1 MSKKPLDHKYNTIV
15 YPIPLKGAYT
25 LGVHS
30 TMTPDGHMKV
40 GPTTSP
46 AFSLESYQGIEN
58 FKFSDLKKIMNSYRL
73 IMMSKQ
79 RGLIWEYLT
88 RDLPKHSISVLMND
102 ISRIH
107 KMDKSEFE
115 SSFYGRPGI
124 RAQLI
129 DKNKK
134 FLINDF
140 LLRPQNIVEGVEKEF
155 DVIHCLNISS
165 PGWTSAFPFANK
177 ILAELL

>member
-1 MSKKPLDHKYNTIV
+1 MKGLYCMSKKPLDHKYNTIV
-15 YPIPLKGAYT
+15 YPIPLRGTFT

-46 AFSLESYQGIEN
+46 AFSLDSYHGLEN
-58 FKFSDLKKIMNSYRL
+58 FKFKDLRNILNSYRL

-79 RGLIWEYLT
+79 RSLIWQYLT
-88 RDLPKHSISVLMND
+88 RDLPKHSISVLMKD

-107 KMDKSEFE
+107 KMDQSEFE
-115 SSFYGRPGI
+115 TNFYARPGI

-129 DKNKK
+129 DKN
-134 FLINDF
+134 
-140 LLRPQNIVEGVEKEF
+140 
-155 DVIHCLNISS
+155 
-165 PGWTSAFPFANK
+165 
-177 ILAELL
+177 